1 MPKVD
6 LGNASA
12 ADNTMDGRRVCYI
25 NPANAVPRTVAMAL
39 SNTFLTMIT
48 EIFTCDGMTNAL
60 MLNRG
65 LQNAALTFL
74 GKPVNAE
81 IGALVGLRAVDINLI
96 LQFS

>member
-1 MPKVD
+1 
-6 LGNASA
+6 
-12 ADNTMDGRRVCYI
+12 
-25 NPANAVPRTVAMAL
+25 
-39 SNTFLTMIT
+39 
-48 EIFTCDGMTNAL
+48 MTNAL